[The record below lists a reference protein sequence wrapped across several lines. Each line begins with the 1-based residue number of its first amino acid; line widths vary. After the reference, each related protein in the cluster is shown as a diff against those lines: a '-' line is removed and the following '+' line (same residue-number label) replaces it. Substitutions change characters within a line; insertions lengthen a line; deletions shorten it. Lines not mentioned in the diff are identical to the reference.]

1 MARRALTAASRMGGK
16 PRGCGLAHSALG
28 ALEQGGF
35 GRRLHASMRPTG
47 HLPATLSASV
57 LGFSFA
63 HPRHLV
69 YGEPNEHQLLR
80 HGKTLSYYPGRLP
93 VFCVKL
99 RIIVVELRVIR
110 IAAAVHEWCACKP
123 LTTRKR
129 CSLLRSLVYHWAQPR
144 PFPCVLWKRRLLK
157 HKSSLDR
164 PHGLLQASGEQL
176 HERRRTDAVM
186 PPPNFS

>member
-1 MARRALTAASRMGGK
+1 MPISII
-16 PRGCGLAHSALG
+16 
-28 ALEQGGF
+28 E
-35 GRRLHASMRPTG
+35 LHASMRPTG

-99 RIIVVELRVIR
+99 RIIVVELRVTR
-110 IAAAVHEWCACKP
+110 IAACCP
-123 LTTRKR
+123 
-129 CSLLRSLVYHWAQPR
+129 
-144 PFPCVLWKRRLLK
+144 
-157 HKSSLDR
+157 
-164 PHGLLQASGEQL
+164 
-176 HERRRTDAVM
+176 
-186 PPPNFS
+186 